1 MVIRPDVGWTRR
13 LIIRIVVVLPQPD
26 GPTKTTI
33 LPAGTTMEKSST
45 AASRVPGYRLV
56 TCSSSISTPE
66 TSSFSATDTPRN
78 GEALDQ
84 DVNAVEQQGEDD
96 HPDRAGDGLVQGV
109 GAPRVREP
117 GEDLG
122 AEAGTLRV
130 GGDHRDAHQHLRG
143 HPHAGEDRRPGEPQL
158 DASEH
163 AEAAH
168 PDAARGIGDR
178 RVDAVEPDDGVP
190 DDRQEAVEHE
200 RDHRRRRSEPGDRD
214 QQAQEG
220 ERRNREDRAGQR
232 GGQRRTD
239 RAAVDRDPDQHA
251 EDRREDR
258 ALHHHAGVQVS
269 LQPELARPVGD
280 VVEEVHPCPLSRLCA
295 GLHPNG
301 LIPDRRLSTQ
311 RDAGLNPRFGPPV
324 PPTLAFPDVI
334 GNKWPEPRRGVVRE
348 PRVCSLHGITRSPR
362 SRSLRLLLMSVPARR
377 PAVLGA
383 TRGISLAVC
392 ATALSVTAHRIADGG
407 LPDPAMTVLLAG
419 LFGWTTTALAR
430 KARGTTA
437 TIALLGAAQLVM
449 HLLLTTLA
457 GHHDMYAMPGSTGL
471 SMVTAHAVATV
482 LTALLLA
489 RADAMLL
496 TVLAVLRAIL
506 PRLLTPLPVPAAP
519 ASVPVRV
526 DAPGHLV
533 GVDLR
538 RIRGRR
544 GPPVHS

>member
-1 MVIRPDVGWTRR
+1 
-13 LIIRIVVVLPQPD
+13 
-26 GPTKTTI
+26 
-33 LPAGTTMEKSST
+33 
-45 AASRVPGYRLV
+45 
-56 TCSSSISTPE
+56 
-66 TSSFSATDTPRN
+66 
-78 GEALDQ
+78 
-84 DVNAVEQQGEDD
+84 
-96 HPDRAGDGLVQGV
+96 
-109 GAPRVREP
+109 
-117 GEDLG
+117 
-122 AEAGTLRV
+122 
-130 GGDHRDAHQHLRG
+130 
-143 HPHAGEDRRPGEPQL
+143 
-158 DASEH
+158 
-163 AEAAH
+163 
-168 PDAARGIGDR
+168 
-178 RVDAVEPDDGVP
+178 
-190 DDRQEAVEHE
+190 
-200 RDHRRRRSEPGDRD
+200 
-214 QQAQEG
+214 
-220 ERRNREDRAGQR
+220 
-232 GGQRRTD
+232 
-239 RAAVDRDPDQHA
+239 
-251 EDRREDR
+251 
-258 ALHHHAGVQVS
+258 
-269 LQPELARPVGD
+269 
-280 VVEEVHPCPLSRLCA
+280 
-295 GLHPNG
+295 
-301 LIPDRRLSTQ
+301 
-311 RDAGLNPRFGPPV
+311 
-324 PPTLAFPDVI
+324 
-334 GNKWPEPRRGVVRE
+334 
-348 PRVCSLHGITRSPR
+348 
-362 SRSLRLLLMSVPARR
+362 MSVPARR

-437 TIALLGAAQLVM
+437 TVALLGAAQLVM